1 MSGEKRDH
9 PVPAPIGTER
19 SGDED
24 DRFSSAGFT
33 WNFDIVDGMA
43 LDLDKSINSITRWG
57 VDAVFFISH
66 QVITTE
72 GSRHDK
78 KQEQNENDSFR

>member
-9 PVPAPIGTER
+9 PVPAPVGTER

-24 DRFSSAGFT
+24 DRFSSADFT

-43 LDLDKSINSITRWG
+43 LDLDKSINPISRFG
-57 VDAVFFISH
+57 VDALFFIPH
-66 QVITTE
+66 QVVATE
-72 GSRHDK
+72 GSGHDK
-78 KQEQNENDSFR
+78 KEEQNENDSPR